1 MANYN
6 KEATLRYLDEQGIQY
21 EKMEHKAV
29 FTMEEMDEVGISAK
43 GGVVKNLFLRD
54 GKGKN
59 HFLVVVPEEKRVN
72 LSDLSAQLNASKM
85 SFASADRLAKYLGV
99 VQGAVSPLGVLN
111 DETGSVTVVFDK
123 SLENKVIG
131 VHPNDNTA
139 TLWLPFEELKK
150 IIAPSCE
157 RILLVDFG
165 KE

>member
-1 MANYN
+1 MAAFD

-54 GKGKN
+54 GKGKH

-72 LSDLSAQLNASKM
+72 LTGLSAQINASKL

-99 VQGAVSPLGVLN
+99 IQGAVSPLGVLN
-111 DETGSVTVVFDK
+111 DENHVVEVVFDK
-123 SLENKVIG
+123 DLIHASKVGI
-131 VHPNDNTA
+131 HPNDNTA
-139 TLWLPFEELKK
+139 TVWMSFKDLKK
-150 IIAPSCE
+150 LIEGLGNPISYIKA
-157 RILLVDFG
+157 
-165 KE
+165 

>member
-1 MANYN
+1 MANYD
-6 KEATLRYLDEQGIQY
+6 KEATLRYLDEQGIVY

-72 LSDLSAQLNASKM
+72 LGDLAAQLNASKM

-111 DETGSVTVVFDK
+111 DENCAVEVYMDEDLCK
-123 SLENKVIG
+123 LERIG

-139 TLWLPFEELKK
+139 SVYLSPDNLLN
-150 IIAPSCE
+150 IIREHGNPVE
-157 RILLVDFG
+157 ILYF
-165 KE
+165 K

>member
-6 KEATLRYLDEQGIQY
+6 KEGTLRYLDEQGIQY

-111 DETGSVTVVFDK
+111 DENHVVEVVFDK
-123 SLENKVIG
+123 DLIHAPRVGI
-131 VHPNDNTA
+131 HPNDNTA
-139 TLWLPFEELKK
+139 TVWMSFKDLKK
-150 IIAPSCE
+150 LIEDLGNPISYIKA
-157 RILLVDFG
+157 
-165 KE
+165 